1 MSKSPSHDTVATAAD
16 DLFEDKEET
25 EFEDDVEEKHTQVLL
40 GQATL
45 NTKDTHSEENP
56 CQGRF

>member
-25 EFEDDVEEKHTQVLL
+25 EFEDDVEEKPTQVLL
-40 GQATL
+40 GQATP
-45 NTKDTHSEENP
+45 NTQDTHSEEKP